1 MIVRQFLQWVRSTSA
16 VERADAAAALAR
28 AYLYSALGPDDR
40 AAAEGGLIML
50 LDDSSPL
57 VRIALAFSEKA
68 PPRRRP
74 LPARVRRVQ
83 RIQQILSVSALL
95 VLLVAALACASPSR
109 AQTLQTREQA
119 ARVLAAAKS
128 WGYQLQSIDPDQLV
142 ALPYDMLVIDYSRDG
157 KQANALTPDD
167 LARLKVKPDGKRRI
181 VLSYLSIGEAEAYR
195 YYWKW
200 YWGWFFGLFAP
211 EWRGPQNR
219 EWRGNYG
226 VRYWLDDWQNIIF
239 KGENSYVARILKA
252 GFDGVYL
259 DKVDEY
265 VDMAGRHPA
274 ARADMS
280 AFVIA
285 LAARARELNP
295 ACLVLP
301 QNGEGLLSDAEYRAA
316 IDGIG
321 KEDLLYGEVKNQRPN
336 NPEII
341 DANLKLLRLLRADG
355 KPVFVVEYLDNAK
368 EIQRARQLLLANGF
382 VPYFADR
389 GLDNMRS
396 PQ

>member
-1 MIVRQFLQWVRSTSA
+1 MPI
-16 VERADAAAALAR
+16 
-28 AYLYSALGPDDR
+28 
-40 AAAEGGLIML
+40 
-50 LDDSSPL
+50 
-57 VRIALAFSEKA
+57 K
-68 PPRRRP
+68 
-74 LPARVRRVQ
+74 
-83 RIQQILSVSALL
+83 QILLRGALL
-95 VLLVAALACASPSR
+95 ALVVAGLACASPAC
-109 AQTLQTREQA
+109 AQTLENRDQA
-119 ARVLAAAKS
+119 ARLLASAKS
-128 WGYQLQSIDPDQLV
+128 WGYQLQGIDPDQLA

-157 KQANALTPDD
+157 KQATALSPDE

-200 YWGWFFGLFAP
+200 YWGWFFGLLAP
-211 EWRGPQNR
+211 DWRGPQNR
-219 EWRGNYG
+219 EWRGNFG

-239 KGENSYVARILKA
+239 KGENSYLARILKA

-265 VDMAGRHPA
+265 VDMAARHPA
-274 ARADMS
+274 ARADMI
-280 AFVIA
+280 AFVNA
-285 LAARARELNP
+285 LAGRAREINA

-301 QNGEGLLSDAEYRAA
+301 QNAEGLLRDADYRAA

-321 KEDLLYGEVKNQRPN
+321 KEDLLFGEVKNQRPN
-336 NPEII
+336 NPETI
-341 DANLKLLRLLRADG
+341 DANLKLLQLLRADG
-355 KPVFVVEYLDNAK
+355 KPVFVVEYLDNAQ
-368 EIQRARQLLLANGF
+368 EIERARQRLLDYGF